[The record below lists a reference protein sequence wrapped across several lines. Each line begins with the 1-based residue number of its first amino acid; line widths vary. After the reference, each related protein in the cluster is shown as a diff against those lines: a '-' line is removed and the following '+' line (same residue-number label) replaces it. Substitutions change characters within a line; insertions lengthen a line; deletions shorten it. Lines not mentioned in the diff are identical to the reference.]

1 MEQNPWYAIKDP
13 STISSPALLVYPDR
27 IRQNIHT
34 MIRMCRD
41 AAFLRPHIK
50 THKTAEIIQMQLDQG
65 IRKFKCA
72 TIAEAE
78 LLGSCRAQDILLA
91 MQPVGPNIDR
101 FLDLLDRFPA
111 SLFSTLID
119 NEITLRAISERAAA
133 RHRKVSLYI
142 DLNTGMDRTG
152 IEPGEAAAE
161 LFKKMSNDPNLVA
174 KGLHVYDGH
183 IRYTDI
189 THRSAECEASF
200 EKVSRLKEALA
211 RQGLDVETIVAG
223 GSPTFPFHAR
233 REGVECSPGT
243 TLLWDEQYATSF
255 PDMEFLP
262 AAVLLTRIISAP
274 RPGIVC
280 LDLGHKSVAP
290 EMEFPRV
297 RIFGMENCRQTG
309 QSEEHL
315 VIACPENNSYPIG
328 SVHYA
333 LPMHVCPT
341 VAKYPYLQTVED
353 NRVTGSWK
361 VAARD
366 HTITV

>member
-1 MEQNPWYAIKDP
+1 MEQNPWYTVKEHGLIP
-13 STISSPALLVYPDR
+13 SPALLVYPDR
-27 IRQNIHT
+27 IVKNIHT

-41 AAFLRPHIK
+41 ISFLRPHIK
-50 THKTAEIIQMQLDQG
+50 THKTAEIIHLQLDHG

-78 LLGSCRAQDILLA
+78 LLGSCGAEDILLA

-101 FLDLLDRFPA
+101 FLDLLDKFPGSRYA
-111 SLFSTLID
+111 TLVD
-119 NEITLRAISERAAA
+119 NENSLKEISQRAAA
-133 RHRKVSLYI
+133 RRRRVPLYI

-152 IEPGEAAAE
+152 IGPGEAAAI
-161 LFKKMSNDPNLVA
+161 LFKKMCDDPHVVA

-183 IRYTDI
+183 IRNTDI
-189 THRSAECEASF
+189 TERKAECDASF
-200 EKVSRLKEALA
+200 AKVTRLKENLS
-211 RQGLDVETIVAG
+211 RQGLFVEHIVAG
-223 GSPTFPFHAR
+223 GSPTFPIHAQ

-243 TLLWDEQYATSF
+243 TLLWDERYATSF
-255 PDMEFLP
+255 ADMEFLP

-274 RPGIVC
+274 QPGLVC

-315 VIACPENNSYPIG
+315 VVECGNSGTNPVG
-328 SVHYA
+328 SVRYA

-341 VAKYPYLQTVED
+341 VAKYPQLLTVVD
-353 NRVTGSWK
+353 GRVTGSWK

-366 HTITV
+366 HKIAV